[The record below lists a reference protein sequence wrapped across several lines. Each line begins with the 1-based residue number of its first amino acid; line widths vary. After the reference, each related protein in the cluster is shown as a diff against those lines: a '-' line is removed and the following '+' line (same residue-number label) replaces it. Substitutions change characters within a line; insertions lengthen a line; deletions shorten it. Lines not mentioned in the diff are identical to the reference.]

1 MSYNLSSDDTQL
13 IEGCLNGN
21 QAAWEILVTRYER
34 LIYATARRYNLA
46 QAEAEDVFGRVCL
59 ILLQNLGGLR
69 DRERLASWL
78 ITTASREALAVKRN
92 LTSRPALPG
101 EAVENSESEA
111 ADDKPLPEEI
121 VLQLERH
128 QQIRDCFNDLP
139 ERCRTLLWHLFYNPA
154 EPSYTEIAT
163 ELKVPVASIGPTR
176 ARCLD
181 KLRNLLQKNL

>member
-1 MSYNLSSDDTQL
+1 MSYNLSSDDSHL

-21 QAAWEILVTRYER
+21 QVAWEILVTRYER
-34 LIYATARRYNLA
+34 LIYATARRYNLG
-46 QAEAEDVFGRVCL
+46 QAEADDVFGRVCL
-59 ILLQNLGGLR
+59 ILLQNLGSLR

-78 ITTASREALAVKRN
+78 ITTTGREALVVKRN
-92 LTSRPALPG
+92 LTNRPILPSEALDS
-101 EAVENSESEA
+101 SESET
-111 ADDKPLPEEI
+111 ADDKPLPDEI

-128 QQIRDCFNDLP
+128 QQIRDCFNELP

-154 EPSYTEIAT
+154 EPSYTEIAA

-181 KLRNLLQKNL
+181 KLRNLLQKTL